1 MGRMQP
7 FMPHPDV
14 DRFLWVSAVTR
25 LAVLVLIIVG
35 IVLLVRYMSHR
46 YPAGGHFHAHGT
58 LPPGAAPPQ
67 SSTALQILEERFA
80 RGEIDDDEFRRR
92 KEALLS

>member
-1 MGRMQP
+1 MYEPG
-7 FMPHPDV
+7 V

-25 LAVLVLIIVG
+25 LALLALIVVG
-35 IVLLVRYMSHR
+35 IVMLVGYMSHR

-58 LPPGAAPPQ
+58 LPPGTLPPGAPS

-80 RGEIDDDEFRRR
+80 RGEIDEDEFKRR
-92 KEALLS
+92 KAALTS